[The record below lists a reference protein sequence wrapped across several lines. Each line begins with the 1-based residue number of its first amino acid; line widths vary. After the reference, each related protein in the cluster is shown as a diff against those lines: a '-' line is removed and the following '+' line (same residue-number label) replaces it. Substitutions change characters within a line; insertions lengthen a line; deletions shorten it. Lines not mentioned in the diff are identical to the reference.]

1 MNKDQIKNN
10 SFLIYSLFFLWIF
23 IIISDYLKNI
33 SYLNS
38 LLSILIFSFPFLFFL
53 LIEFFLKPD
62 SYKILWKI
70 FKLVFFLNIIV
81 SLAQIFYGLRGDFV
95 TGIFYSLGIGAHMN
109 GALCIIFSIVVF
121 YKEKINFRSLFIY
134 LISFL
139 VIIMSD
145 SKQIILAGILSLIL
159 YIFANFLKILFR
171 PNLKEIISNLFLL
184 MLLIIM
190 FLISHYLIQNNFIKV
205 YALKNFEI
213 LFDGLLQKVSVFNF
227 FELDKNL
234 NLFFGNGSGMTV
246 SKLAYVANT
255 ERYENFLSQFNYTF
269 SRLFHDIKFHENTNF
284 LSNPVTGSSL
294 FQLTFYYAGV
304 LGDLGLFGLITITLL
319 YFNIYKK
326 CCNCFFSKIIFFNY
340 ITYGLIFSWGEETI
354 FITIIFLSI
363 KLIENWE
370 NELYKNST
378 N

>member
-53 LIEFFLKPD
+53 LIEFFLKPE

-159 YIFANFLKILFR
+159 FIFANFLKILFR

-213 LFDGLLQKVSVFNF
+213 LFDG
-227 FELDKNL
+227 
-234 NLFFGNGSGMTV
+234 
-246 SKLAYVANT
+246 AN
-255 ERYENFLSQFNYTF
+255 
-269 SRLFHDIKFHENTNF
+269 
-284 LSNPVTGSSL
+284 
-294 FQLTFYYAGV
+294 
-304 LGDLGLFGLITITLL
+304 
-319 YFNIYKK
+319 
-326 CCNCFFSKIIFFNY
+326 
-340 ITYGLIFSWGEETI
+340 
-354 FITIIFLSI
+354 
-363 KLIENWE
+363 NWQCSE
-370 NELYKNST
+370 
-378 N
+378 